1 MNVMCCCMQA
11 GAPICPVY
19 HFGQSQLFTFWGAES
34 IMRKMGILAGFF
46 YGRWYLPLP
55 RNHDILSVASHPI
68 AGDFPDLLPNA
79 NVCKLGTAS
88 NI

>member
-1 MNVMCCCMQA
+1 VCCCMQA

-55 RNHDILSVASHPI
+55 RNHDILSVAGHPI
-68 AGDFPDLLPNA
+68 AGDIPDLLPNA
-79 NVCKLGTAS
+79 NVCKSGGAS
-88 NI
+88 IICNL

>member
-1 MNVMCCCMQA
+1 MSCVLLHMQA

-34 IMRKMGILAGFF
+34 IMRQMGILVGLF

-55 RNHDILSVASHPI
+55 CNHDILSAAGYPI
-68 AGDFPDLLPNA
+68 AGKTPTLLHDKNMH
-79 NVCKLGTAS
+79 
-88 NI
+88 